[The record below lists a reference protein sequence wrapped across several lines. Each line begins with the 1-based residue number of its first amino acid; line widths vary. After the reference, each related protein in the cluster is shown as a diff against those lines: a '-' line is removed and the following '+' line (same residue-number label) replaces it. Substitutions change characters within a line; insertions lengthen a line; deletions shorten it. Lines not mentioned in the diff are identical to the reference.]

1 MLITSLDNLKVKKY
15 VKLKNKKYRDIEK
28 MYLVETNHL
37 VEEALNHQVLVDLLV
52 LENEQ
57 VSYNFNYTYVTKEI
71 MKKLS
76 NLETIPKVIGV
87 VKMLEPSNNL
97 GNSILL
103 LDDIQDPGNLGTI
116 IRSSVA
122 FNVST
127 IVLSLNCVDLY
138 NEKVIRS
145 TQGMLFKINIMRA
158 DLKEIIA
165 NLKKDNYLILG
176 TNVKDGVDVKNIKV
190 NKYALIM
197 GNEGKGV
204 KEELL
209 ALCDKNLYIKMNNNC
224 ESLNVSVATSILLY
238 ELNGDIK

>member
-127 IVLSLNCVDLY
+127 IVLGLNCVDLY

-209 ALCDKNLYIKMNNNC
+209 TLCDKNLYIKMNNNC

-238 ELNGDIK
+238 ELKGEKK

>member
-15 VKLKNKKYRDIEK
+15 VKLKNKKYRDSEK

-127 IVLSLNCVDLY
+127 IVLGLNCVDLY

>member
-116 IRSSVA
+116 IRSSCA
-122 FNVST
+122 FGFTSV
-127 IVLSLNCVDLY
+127 ILSPNCVKKY
-138 NEKVIRS
+138 NDKVIRA
-145 TQGMLFKINIMRA
+145 TQGMLFK
-158 DLKEIIA
+158 
-165 NLKKDNYLILG
+165 
-176 TNVKDGVDVKNIKV
+176 TNVVTKNLNEFIPTLISKGYDVYGTDVISGIDVKKV
-190 NKYALIM
+190 TKKEKIAVVMGSEGNGLSNEVKALIT
-197 GNEGKGV
+197 
-204 KEELL
+204 
-209 ALCDKNLYIKMNNNC
+209 KNIYINMSGAC
-224 ESLNVSVATSILLY
+224 ESLNVAVAASIIMH
-238 ELNGDIK
+238 ELR